1 MSLLVSSW
9 LVTVNTNHFYSE
21 RQTTTLCNFLRLFY
35 MFLNVREV
43 VSHRVAGSLQYCEPG
58 LREDWKG
65 AVGSIKVRHY
75 WGLIDFECKAQCIE
89 ERICKNCL

>member
-1 MSLLVSSW
+1 MQFSVSLLHGFKCQRSS
-9 LVTVNTNHFYSE
+9 VA
-21 RQTTTLCNFLRLFY
+21 
-35 MFLNVREV
+35 
-43 VSHRVAGSLQYCEPG
+43 SHHGSLQYCEPG

-65 AVGSIKVRHY
+65 AVGGIKVRHY